1 MAAFGANSCAHV
13 QRVFLSQRRNN
24 SVVKLT
30 ANMSKR
36 LTSQKPFTWHTPVST
51 DAEFK
56 YQREATGEDSAATE
70 FINGSGSEP
79 DNFLAVNLRS
89 QILIKRCP
97 TPFAVPAFAQARL
110 MSPLCFANNAHL
122 AKCRG
127 KPERNRPTKRCTAA
141 CAKQPS
147 HKPSRTQVL

>member
-51 DAEFK
+51 DAEFA
-56 YQREATGEDSAATE
+56 YQRAATGEDFVATE
-70 FINGSGSEP
+70 FIHPRSGSEA
-79 DNFLAVNLRS
+79 DNSFAVNLRS
-89 QILIKRCP
+89 QILIKHCQ

-110 MSPLCFANNAHL
+110 MSPLCFSNNAHL

-127 KPERNRPTKRCTAA
+127 KPGRNRASKRCTAA
-141 CAKQPS
+141 CSKQPS
-147 HKPSRTQVL
+147 HKPSQT